1 MDLLARSAF
10 SVFALTQNL
19 PLTLI
24 AEGAAEGRLPL
35 AERHTPEWFAAAAE
49 TDASLLDMAP
59 ELRAG
64 VQSAHDDAVLDL
76 VRIYGEGEPILPP
89 DAPPPPPAP
98 IDLDS
103 ERVRIDLLKELGGL
117 ED

>member
-1 MDLLARSAF
+1 MDLIAQSAF
-10 SVFALTQNL
+10 ATFALSQNL

-24 AEGAAEGRLPL
+24 AEGSSEGRLPL

-59 ELRAG
+59 ELRAAS
-64 VQSAHDDAVLDL
+64 QYDDDNTTLDL
-76 VRIYGEGEPILPP
+76 VRMYGEGEPIIPIETP
-89 DAPPPPPAP
+89 VAPPPT
-98 IDLDS
+98 IDLES
-103 ERVRIDLLKELGGL
+103 ERVRIDLLRELGGL